1 VSAAP
6 LTGLPPLEPASAQ
19 LLILGSMPG
28 AASLH
33 AQQYY
38 AHPRNLFWP
47 FMAAVFGLAPEQP
60 YSQRVQQLLARN
72 IAVWDVLQH
81 CERPG
86 SLDSAIVRSSETAN
100 DFPAFLRRHPNLR
113 AIALNGRAAQAA
125 FQRHVLKPHGAQFQH
140 LELLLLPSTSPANA
154 GLTVAAKLAQWA
166 RLAAYHASI

>member
-1 VSAAP
+1 
-6 LTGLPPLEPASAQ
+6 
-19 LLILGSMPG
+19 MPG

-60 YSQRVQQLLARN
+60 YPQRVQQLLARN

-100 DFPAFLRRHPNLR
+100 DFPAFLRRHPGLR
-113 AIALNGRAAQAA
+113 AIALNGRAAQAT

-154 GLTVAAKLAQWA
+154 GLTVAAKLTQWA